1 MKLLS
6 AYKLGPY
13 ELKNR
18 VIMAP
23 MTRNRAGRGN
33 APQPMNALYYAQRA
47 GAGLI
52 ITEASQVS
60 AQGLGYPDMPGIYS
74 PEQIVG
80 WRLVTD
86 LVHKRGGLIFL
97 QLFHCGRISHPS
109 LQPGGAT
116 PVAPSAIKPE
126 GEAMTYKG
134 PSPFVEPR
142 ALETEE
148 IPGIVEQFRRGAEN
162 AREAGFDGVELHA
175 ANGYLLDQFLRDG
188 SNQRTDQYGG
198 SAENRARLLFQV
210 TEAVVNVLGDG
221 RVGVRIS
228 PENPFN
234 DMSDSNSEVLF
245 SHLAQGLNR
254 FPLAYLHVVEID
266 LTNPTDYSA
275 SLNPLTQKLRGI
287 YKGVYMTNGGY
298 GRDRAERV
306 LERGDADIVS
316 FGKLFLA
323 NPDLP
328 ERFKKGAPLNE
339 PDETTFYGGDERGY
353 TDYPFLDSAK

>member
-6 AYKLGPY
+6 SYQLGPY
-13 ELKNR
+13 DLKNR
-18 VIMAP
+18 MVMAP

-52 ITEASQVS
+52 ITEAAQVS
-60 AQGLGYPDMPGIYS
+60 PQGLGYPDMPGIYS
-74 PEQIVG
+74 PEQIAG

-86 LVHKRGGLIFL
+86 LVHKRGGVIFL

-116 PVAPSAIKPE
+116 PVAPSAIKPK
-126 GEAMTYKG
+126 GEAMTYQG
-134 PSPFVEPR
+134 PRPFVEPR
-142 ALETEE
+142 ALRTEE
-148 IPGIVEQFRRGAEN
+148 IAEIIEQFRRGTEN

-175 ANGYLLDQFLRDG
+175 ANGYLIDQFLRDG
-188 SNQRTDQYGG
+188 TNQRRDQYGG
-198 SAENRARLLFQV
+198 EVNNRARFLLEV
-210 TEAVVNVLGDG
+210 TEAVINVMGDG

-234 DMSDSNSEVLF
+234 DMYDSNSESLF
-245 SHLAQGLNR
+245 SHLAEGLNR

-266 LTNPTDYSA
+266 LSNPVVFNGA
-275 SLNPLTQKLRGI
+275 LNPITQKVRGI
-287 YKGVYMTNGGY
+287 FKGTYMTNGGY
-298 GRDRAERV
+298 DRNMAEKV
-306 LERGDADIVS
+306 LERGDADLVS
-316 FGKLFLA
+316 FGRLFLA

-328 ERFKKGAPLNE
+328 ERFSQDAPLNE
-339 PDETTFYGGDERGY
+339 PDPNTFYGGDEKGY
-353 TDYPFLDSAK
+353 TDYPFVASAK

>member
-6 AYKLGPY
+6 SYQLGPY

-18 VIMAP
+18 MVMAP

-60 AQGLGYPDMPGIYS
+60 PQGLGYPDMPGIYS
-74 PEQIVG
+74 PEQIAG

-86 LVHKRGGLIFL
+86 LVHKRGGVIFL

-116 PVAPSAIKPE
+116 PVAPSAIKPK
-126 GEAMTYKG
+126 GEAMTYQG
-134 PSPFVEPR
+134 PRPFFEPR
-142 ALETEE
+142 ALKTEE
-148 IPGIVEQFRRGAEN
+148 IPEIIEQFRRGTEN

-175 ANGYLLDQFLRDG
+175 ANGYLIDQFLRDG
-188 SNQRTDQYGG
+188 SNQRRDQYGG
-198 SAENRARLLFQV
+198 EVNNRASFLLEV
-210 TEAVVNVLGDG
+210 TEAVINVMGDG

-234 DMSDSNSEVLF
+234 DMYDSNSESLF
-245 SHLAQGLNR
+245 SHLAEGLNR

-266 LTNPTDYSA
+266 LSNPA
-275 SLNPLTQKLRGI
+275 AFNGALNPITQKVRGI
-287 YKGVYMTNGGY
+287 FKGTYMTNGGY
-298 GRDRAERV
+298 DRNMAERV
-306 LERGDADIVS
+306 LERGDADLVS
-316 FGKLFLA
+316 FGRLFLA

-328 ERFKKGAPLNE
+328 ERFSKDVPLNE
-339 PDETTFYGGDERGY
+339 PNPNTFYGGDEKGY
-353 TDYPFLDSAK
+353 TDYPFVALAK

>member
-6 AYKLGPY
+6 SHKLGPY

-18 VIMAP
+18 MIMAP

-60 AQGLGYPDMPGIYS
+60 PQGLGYPDMPGIYS
-74 PEQIVG
+74 PEQIGG

-109 LQPGGAT
+109 LQPGGTT

-134 PSPFVEPR
+134 PQPLVEPR

-148 IPGIVEQFRRGAEN
+148 IAGILEQFRRGSEN

-198 SAENRARLLFQV
+198 SVENRTRFLFEV
-210 TEAVVNVLGDG
+210 IEAVVNVLGDG

-234 DMSDSNSEVLF
+234 DIFDSNSEPLF
-245 SHLAQGLNR
+245 SHVTKGLNR

-266 LTNPTDYSA
+266 LANPTDFSA

-298 GRDRAERV
+298 DRDRAERV
-306 LERGDADIVS
+306 LERGDADLVS
-316 FGKLFLA
+316 FGRLFLA

-353 TDYPFLDSAK
+353 TDYPFVNSAK

>member
-1 MKLLS
+1 MKLLCS
-6 AYKLGPY
+6 YKLGAY

-18 VIMAP
+18 MIMAP

-33 APQPMNALYYAQRA
+33 VPQPMNALYYAQRA

-52 ITEASQVS
+52 ITEAAQVS
-60 AQGLGYPDMPGIYS
+60 PQGLGYPDMPGIYS
-74 PEQIVG
+74 PEQISG
-80 WRLVTD
+80 WRLVAD

-116 PVAPSAIKPE
+116 PVAPSAIKPQ

-134 PSPFVEPR
+134 PSPFVAPR

-148 IPGIVEQFRRGAEN
+148 IAGIVEQFRRGAEN

-198 SAENRARLLFQV
+198 SVENRTRFLFAV

-221 RVGVRIS
+221 RVGIRIS

-234 DMSDSNSEVLF
+234 DISDSNSEVLF
-245 SHLAQGLNR
+245 SHVAEGLNR

-266 LTNPTDYSA
+266 LTNPGDFNA
-275 SLNPLTQKLRGI
+275 SLNPITKKLRGI
-287 YKGVYMTNGGY
+287 YKGAYMTNGGY
-298 GRDRAERV
+298 DRDRAERV

-316 FGKLFLA
+316 FGRLFLA

-328 ERFKKGAPLNE
+328 ERFKKDSPLNE

>member
-6 AYKLGPY
+6 SYKLGPC

-18 VIMAP
+18 MIMAP

-47 GAGLI
+47 GAGLM
-52 ITEASQVS
+52 ITEAAPVS
-60 AQGLGYPDMPGIYS
+60 PQGLGYPDMPGIYS

-80 WRLVTD
+80 WRMVTD

-188 SNQRTDQYGG
+188 SNQRNDQYGG
-198 SAENRARLLFQV
+198 SAENRTRFLFQV
-210 TEAVVNVLGDG
+210 IEAVVNVLGDG
-221 RVGVRIS
+221 RVGIRIS

-234 DMSDSNSEVLF
+234 DISDSNSEVLF
-245 SHLAQGLNR
+245 SHVAQGLNR

-266 LTNPTDYSA
+266 LINPTDYSA

-298 GRDRAERV
+298 DRDGAERV
-306 LERGDADIVS
+306 LERGDADLVS
-316 FGKLFLA
+316 FGRLFLA

-339 PDETTFYGGDERGY
+339 PDESTFYGGDERGY

>member
-6 AYKLGPY
+6 SCQLGPY

-18 VIMAP
+18 MVMAP

-52 ITEASQVS
+52 ITEAAQVS
-60 AQGLGYPDMPGIYS
+60 PQGLGYPDMPGIYS
-74 PEQIVG
+74 PEQIAG

-86 LVHKRGGLIFL
+86 LVHKRGGVIFL

-116 PVAPSAIKPE
+116 PVAPSAIRPK
-126 GEAMTYKG
+126 GEAMTYEG
-134 PSPFVEPR
+134 PRPFVEPR
-142 ALETEE
+142 ALKTEE
-148 IPGIVEQFRRGAEN
+148 IAGIIEQFRRGTEN

-175 ANGYLLDQFLRDG
+175 ANGYLIDQFLRDG
-188 SNQRTDQYGG
+188 TNQRRDQYGG
-198 SAENRARLLFQV
+198 EVNNRARFLLEV
-210 TEAVVNVLGDG
+210 TEAVINVMGDG
-221 RVGVRIS
+221 RVGVHIS

-234 DMSDSNSEVLF
+234 DMYDSNSESLF
-245 SHLAQGLNR
+245 NHLAEGLNR

-266 LTNPTDYSA
+266 LSNPA
-275 SLNPLTQKLRGI
+275 VFNGALNPITQKVRGI
-287 YKGVYMTNGGY
+287 FKGTYMTNGGY
-298 GRDRAERV
+298 DRNMAEKV
-306 LERGDADIVS
+306 LERGDADLVS
-316 FGKLFLA
+316 YGRLFLA

-328 ERFKKGAPLNE
+328 ERFSKDAPLNE
-339 PDETTFYGGDERGY
+339 PDPNTFYGGDEKGY
-353 TDYPFLDSAK
+353 TDYPFFASAK

>member
-6 AYKLGPY
+6 SYQLGPY

-18 VIMAP
+18 MVMAP

-52 ITEASQVS
+52 ITEAAQVS
-60 AQGLGYPDMPGIYS
+60 PQGLGYPDMPGIYS
-74 PEQIVG
+74 PEQIAG

-86 LVHKRGGLIFL
+86 LVHKRGGVIFL

-116 PVAPSAIKPE
+116 PVAPSAIKPK
-126 GEAMTYKG
+126 GEAMTYQG
-134 PSPFVEPR
+134 PRPFVEPR
-142 ALETEE
+142 ALKTEE
-148 IPGIVEQFRRGAEN
+148 IPEIIEQFRRGTEN

-175 ANGYLLDQFLRDG
+175 ANGYLIDQFLRDG
-188 SNQRTDQYGG
+188 TNQRRDQYGG
-198 SAENRARLLFQV
+198 EVNNRARFLLEV
-210 TEAVVNVLGDG
+210 TEAVINVMGDG
-221 RVGVRIS
+221 RVGVHIS

-234 DMSDSNSEVLF
+234 DMYDSNSESLF
-245 SHLAQGLNR
+245 SHLAEGLNR

-266 LTNPTDYSA
+266 LSNPA
-275 SLNPLTQKLRGI
+275 VFNGALNPITQKVRGI
-287 YKGVYMTNGGY
+287 FKGTYMTNGGY
-298 GRDRAERV
+298 DRNMAERV
-306 LERGDADIVS
+306 LERGDADLVS
-316 FGKLFLA
+316 FGRLFLA

-328 ERFKKGAPLNE
+328 ERFSKDAPLNE
-339 PDETTFYGGDERGY
+339 PDPNTFYGGDEKGY
-353 TDYPFLDSAK
+353 TDYPFVASAK

>member
-6 AYKLGPY
+6 SYQLGFY

-18 VIMAP
+18 MVMAP

-52 ITEASQVS
+52 ITEAAQVS
-60 AQGLGYPDMPGIYS
+60 PQGLGYPDMPGIYS
-74 PEQIVG
+74 PEQIAG

-86 LVHKRGGLIFL
+86 LVHKRGGVIFL

-116 PVAPSAIKPE
+116 PVAPSAIKPK
-126 GEAMTYKG
+126 GDAMTYQG
-134 PSPFVEPR
+134 PRPFFEPR
-142 ALETEE
+142 ALKTEE
-148 IPGIVEQFRRGAEN
+148 IPEIIKQFRRGTEN

-175 ANGYLLDQFLRDG
+175 ANGYLIDQFLRDG
-188 SNQRTDQYGG
+188 TNQRRDQYGG
-198 SAENRARLLFQV
+198 EVNNRARFLLEV
-210 TEAVVNVLGDG
+210 TEAVINVMGDG
-221 RVGVRIS
+221 RVGVHIS

-234 DMSDSNSEVLF
+234 DMYDSNSESLF
-245 SHLAQGLNR
+245 SHLAEGLNR

-266 LTNPTDYSA
+266 LSNPVVFNGA
-275 SLNPLTQKLRGI
+275 LNPITQKVRGI
-287 YKGVYMTNGGY
+287 FKGTYMTNGGY
-298 GRDRAERV
+298 DRNMAEKV
-306 LERGDADIVS
+306 LERGDADLVS
-316 FGKLFLA
+316 FGRLFLA

-328 ERFKKGAPLNE
+328 ERFSQDAPLNE
-339 PDETTFYGGDERGY
+339 PDPNTFYGGDEKGY
-353 TDYPFLDSAK
+353 TDYPFVASAK

>member
-6 AYKLGPY
+6 SYQLGPY

-18 VIMAP
+18 MVMAP

-52 ITEASQVS
+52 ITEAAQVS
-60 AQGLGYPDMPGIYS
+60 PQGLGYPDMPGIYS
-74 PEQIVG
+74 PEQIAG

-86 LVHKRGGLIFL
+86 LVHKRGGVIFL

-116 PVAPSAIKPE
+116 PVAPSAIKPK
-126 GEAMTYKG
+126 GEAMTYRG
-134 PSPFVEPR
+134 PRPFVEPR
-142 ALETEE
+142 ALKTEE
-148 IPGIVEQFRRGAEN
+148 IPEIVEQFRRGTEN

-175 ANGYLLDQFLRDG
+175 ANGYLIDQFLRDG
-188 SNQRTDQYGG
+188 TNQRRDQYGG
-198 SAENRARLLFQV
+198 EVNNRARFLLEV
-210 TEAVVNVLGDG
+210 TEAVINVMGDG
-221 RVGVRIS
+221 RVGVHIS

-234 DMSDSNSEVLF
+234 DMYDSNSESLF
-245 SHLAQGLNR
+245 SHLAEGLNR

-266 LTNPTDYSA
+266 LSNSA
-275 SLNPLTQKLRGI
+275 AFNGALNPITQKVRGI
-287 YKGVYMTNGGY
+287 FKGTYMTNGGY
-298 GRDRAERV
+298 DRNMAERV
-306 LERGDADIVS
+306 LERGDADLVS
-316 FGKLFLA
+316 FGRLFLA

-328 ERFKKGAPLNE
+328 ERFSKDVPLNE
-339 PDETTFYGGDERGY
+339 PNPNTFYGGDEKGY
-353 TDYPFLDSAK
+353 TDYPFVALAK

>member
-1 MKLLS
+1 MNLFS
-6 AYKLGPY
+6 SYKLGPY

-18 VIMAP
+18 MVMAP
-23 MTRNRAGRGN
+23 MTRNRAGGGN

-60 AQGLGYPDMPGIYS
+60 PQGLGYPDMPGIYS
-74 PEQIVG
+74 PEQIAG
-80 WRLVTD
+80 WRMVTD
-86 LVHKRGGLIFL
+86 LVHSRGGVIFL

-109 LQPGGAT
+109 LQPEGAT

-134 PSPFVEPR
+134 PSPFVTPR

-148 IPGIVEQFRRGAEN
+148 ISGIVDQFRQGAEN
-162 AREAGFDGVELHA
+162 ALAANFDGVEIHG
-175 ANGYLLDQFLRDG
+175 ANGYLVDQFLRDG
-188 SNQRTDQYGG
+188 TNQRTDQYGG
-198 SAENRARLLFQV
+198 TIENRARFLLEV
-210 TEAVVNVLGDG
+210 TKEVVNVLGQG

-228 PENPFN
+228 PGNPFN
-234 DMSDSNSEVLF
+234 DIYDSNSELLY
-245 SHLAQGLNR
+245 SHVAEGLNR

-266 LTNPTDYSA
+266 LANSTDFSA

-298 GRDRAERV
+298 DRDRAERV
-306 LERGDADIVS
+306 LETGDSDLVS
-316 FGKLFLA
+316 FGRLFLA

-339 PDETTFYGGDERGY
+339 PDETTFYGGEEQGY
-353 TDYPFLDSAK
+353 TDYPFLESEN